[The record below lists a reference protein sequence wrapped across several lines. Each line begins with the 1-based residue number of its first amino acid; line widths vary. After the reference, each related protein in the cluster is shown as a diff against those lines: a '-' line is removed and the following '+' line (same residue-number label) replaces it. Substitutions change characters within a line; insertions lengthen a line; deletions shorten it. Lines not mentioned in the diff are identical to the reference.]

1 MDPHDRGFTLVEVV
15 IAIVLVGIL
24 SAVVVVG
31 VGQLTTRGTTAACT
45 TSADAAR
52 AAATTHLGTTGT
64 YPTTFTQMT
73 SATPPALTLP
83 TGATI
88 DATGRLATVGSW
100 TLTLTPGTSG
110 QPPRFSCNVP
120 TGFSVGPTGN
130 YYRFISSSVEWPQAS
145 TLAATYSANGN
156 TGHLATITSA
166 AEQTF
171 VFGLVGPTSFAWLGA
186 RSDPGTTTFRWRGG
200 PEDNRTFW
208 QGPGVAAGG
217 VAVDGAYTN
226 WNAAGLEPNGG
237 AGTWCVHIFANTGGG
252 WNDQPCNWTSG
263 QGFVVEIAG

>member
-1 MDPHDRGFTLVEVV
+1 MTALSDRARDDRGFTLVEVV

-73 SATPPALTLP
+73 TASPPTLTLP

-100 TLTLTPGTSG
+100 TLTLAPGTG
-110 QPPRFSCNVP
+110 TQAPRFACNLP

-156 TGHLATITSA
+156 TGHLVTITSA
-166 AEQTF
+166 AEQAF
-171 VFGLVGPTSFAWLGA
+171 VA
-186 RSDPGTTTFRWRGG
+186 
-200 PEDNRTFW
+200 
-208 QGPGVAAGG
+208 GVAGGWNALIGGSDASAEGVWRWAGG
-217 VAVDGAYTN
+217 REAGVQFSAGATPFNGAYTN
-226 WNAAGLEPNGG
+226 WHPNNPDNSNGEHCLQLLAGSALWNDVPC
-237 AGTWCVHIFANTGGG
+237 TG
-252 WNDQPCNWTSG
+252 WNGSN
-263 QGFVVEIAG
+263 GFIVEISG